1 MNVENIVKR
10 WCGNM
15 LQTIIR
21 SDSSNREDCARL
33 HFMAG
38 PELYQ
43 YIYCNERDKVLKII
57 EMYFEMPETP
67 CSKQYSYIDVVDDAL
82 RGFMLGY
89 PVREI
94 GKMPRSIIFRL
105 GKLVKLCGF
114 SNVVKIVSRALSIIK
129 YFPKL
134 YKNEYF
140 LSNLAVYQEYRGRGV
155 GTGLLEKAEEEAK
168 TMGLEK
174 LSLYVEVDNPG
185 AIRLYEKYGFIKVD
199 EVILPQEFKEHHIT
213 GFYKM
218 IKDIK

>member
-1 MNVENIVKR
+1 
-10 WCGNM
+10 
-15 LQTIIR
+15 
-21 SDSSNREDCARL
+21 
-33 HFMAG
+33 MAG

-43 YIYCNERDKVLKII
+43 YIFCNEKDKVLKII

-67 CSKQYSYIDVVDDAL
+67 CSKQYSYIDVEDGAI

-94 GKMPRSIIFRL
+94 GKMVRSIIFGL
-105 GKLVKLCGF
+105 GKLMKLCGF
-114 SNVVKIVSRALSIIK
+114 FNMMEIVSHTLSIIK

-140 LSNLAVYQEYRGRGV
+140 LSNLAVYQEYRGKGV

-168 TMGLEK
+168 AMGLEK
-174 LSLYVEVDNPG
+174 LSLYAEVDNPG

-199 EVILPQEFKEHHIT
+199 EVILPQEFKEHHVI
-213 GFYKM
+213 GFNKM
-218 IKDIK
+218 IKDLK

>member
-1 MNVENIVKR
+1 
-10 WCGNM
+10 M
-15 LQTIIR
+15 LPTIIR

-67 CSKQYSYIDVVDDAL
+67 CSKQYAYIDVADDAL

-94 GKMPRSIIFRL
+94 SKMPRSIIFRL
-105 GKLVKLCGF
+105 GKLVKLCGL
-114 SNVVKIVSRALSIIK
+114 SNVVKIVSHALAIIK

-134 YKNEYF
+134 YHNEYF
-140 LSNLAVYQEYRGRGV
+140 LSNLAVYQEYRGQGV

-168 TMGLEK
+168 AMGLEK

-199 EVILPQEFKEHHIT
+199 EVILPQEFKEHHLT